1 MIVNW
6 IRLAC
11 SGQVVWRAIKVAALV
26 GPILVAVNQGD
37 VILRRELS
45 AACFLKM
52 GLTFL
57 VPYLVS
63 TFSSVAAMKDCL
75 RDDP

>member
-1 MIVNW
+1 MNW
-6 IRLAC
+6 IRLAF
-11 SGQVVWRAIKVAALV
+11 SESVWRRAAKVAILV

-37 VILRRELS
+37 VILRGGLDII
-45 AACFLKM
+45 CIVKI

-63 TFSSVAAMKDCL
+63 TFSSVAALQNCST
-75 RDDP
+75 DDV